1 MNLYKAFVPLSEL
14 FLLGGFFLFGLFIPS
29 IFYMEV
35 VMWSVTIPI
44 SIVTGWLSFLLGMS
58 VGYDRRKK
66 EDEAKINAMYK
77 LLKGEEDA
85 QDK

>member
-1 MNLYKAFVPLSEL
+1 
-14 FLLGGFFLFGLFIPS
+14 
-29 IFYMEV
+29 
-35 VMWSVTIPI
+35 MWSVTIPI